1 MDRGERY
8 HAVPVVARRDARA
21 IGPIATAK
29 DGRIMG
35 PTGMKNPNRHL
46 LATLSVVLGLVVL
59 TASAIVAQRASGSA
73 AAKASWTQPRMPW
86 GDPDLEGV
94 WTSDNNFSIPLE
106 RPVAFASKEFLE
118 GKDLE
123 DELARRARRIEGVRV
138 GGEVGSGPPHWYENL
153 AAKSQRSSLIIDPP
167 DGRLPALT
175 DEGKRRVAAADAYRK
190 SRGPSDSWEDRSL
203 WDRCITVGLP
213 AVMVPTGYN
222 NNVQILQAPGYVT
235 ITHEMM
241 HDARII
247 PLDGRPHVSS
257 RIRGYYGDS
266 RAHWEG
272 TTLVVDVTNFNRKVN
287 LGHMSSN
294 RPTGENFHII
304 ERYKRVG
311 PDEVRYEVTIDD
323 PTMYVR
329 PWTIVL
335 DLAAQKEMYEYA
347 CHEGN
352 RGLENILRAAR
363 LDEAAGVKPA
373 Q

>member
-1 MDRGERY
+1 
-8 HAVPVVARRDARA
+8 
-21 IGPIATAK
+21 
-29 DGRIMG
+29 
-35 PTGMKNPNRHL
+35 MKHLNRQH
-46 LATLSVVLGLVVL
+46 LATLFTAVGLVGLTTSVL
-59 TASAIVAQRASGSA
+59 VAQRASGSA
-73 AAKASWTQPRMPW
+73 PAAQASWAHPRTPW

-106 RPVAFASKEFLE
+106 RPAAFANKEFLD
-118 GKDLE
+118 GKDLD
-123 DELARRARRIEGVRV
+123 DELARRAKRIEGVRV

-153 AAKSQRSSLIIDPP
+153 AAKSRRSSLIIDPP

-175 DEGKRRVAAADAYRK
+175 EEAKRRAAAADAVRK

-235 ITHEMM
+235 VTHEMM
-241 HDARII
+241 HDTRII
-247 PLDGRPHVSS
+247 PLDGRPHVSP

-272 TTLVVDVTNFNRKVN
+272 TTLVIDVTNFHPKVN
-287 LGHMSSN
+287 YGHMAGN
-294 RPTGENFHII
+294 RAAGETFHII
-304 ERYKRVG
+304 ERYTRVG
-311 PDEVRYEVTIDD
+311 PDDVRYEVTIDD
-323 PTMYVR
+323 PQTYTR

-335 DLAAQKEMYEYA
+335 DLEPQKDVYEYA

-363 LDEAAGVKPA
+363 LDDEAAAKA
-373 Q
+373 AR

>member
-1 MDRGERY
+1 MKKLEY
-8 HAVPVVARRDARA
+8 HLAAV
-21 IGPIATAK
+21 
-29 DGRIMG
+29 
-35 PTGMKNPNRHL
+35 L
-46 LATLSVVLGLVVL
+46 LATVGLIVAEASVL
-59 TASAIVAQRASGSA
+59 VAQRAASPGPA
-73 AAKASWTQPRMPW
+73 TKSWTQPRLPW

-106 RPVAFASKEFLE
+106 RPAAFADKQFLD

-123 DELARRARRIEGVRV
+123 EELARRAKRIEGVRV

-153 AAKSQRSSLIIDPP
+153 AAKSRRSSLIIDPP

-175 DEGKRRVAAADAYRK
+175 EEGKRRIAAAEALRK

-222 NNVQILQAPGYVT
+222 NNVQILQTPGYVT

-241 HDARII
+241 HDARVI
-247 PLDGRPHVSS
+247 PLDGRPHISP

-272 TTLVVDVTNFNRKVN
+272 TTLVIDVTNFNPKVN

-294 RPTGENFHII
+294 RPTGETFHLI
-304 ERYKRVG
+304 EKYTRVG

-323 PTMYVR
+323 RQMFVR

-335 DLAAQKEMYEYA
+335 DLAPQNDMYEYA

-363 LDEAAGVKPA
+363 LEEAAGVK
-373 Q
+373 